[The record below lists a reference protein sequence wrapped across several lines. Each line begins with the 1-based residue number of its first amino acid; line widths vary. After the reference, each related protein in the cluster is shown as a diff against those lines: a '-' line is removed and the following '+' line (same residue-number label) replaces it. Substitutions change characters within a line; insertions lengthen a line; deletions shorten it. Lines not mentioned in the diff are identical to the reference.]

1 MWKTMSKT
9 TRIWDI
15 SPRIVHGIPVWPGD
29 SAYHSET
36 TWQIG
41 DGCPVKVSK
50 ITMSTH
56 TGAHCDAPSH
66 YDANGLAIDEVDL
79 HTYVGACRVIHCL
92 GVRAVEPQHIAAQ
105 LENCPP
111 RILLR
116 TYARAPQGAWDQDF
130 PYIAPATIA
139 LLAQHGVK
147 LIGIDSPSLD
157 PQESKT
163 LDSHLQVNTHRMA
176 ILEGIVLDEIAAG
189 DYELIA
195 LPLKLAG
202 LDASP
207 VRAIL
212 RPLLRPL

>member
-1 MWKTMSKT
+1 MISSKAGF
-9 TRIWDI
+9 WDI
-15 SPRIVHGIPVWPGD
+15 SPAIATGIPVWPSD
-29 SAYHSET
+29 SEYSAET
-36 TWQIG
+36 TWQIA

-66 YDANGLAIDEVDL
+66 YDANGKAIDEVDL
-79 HTYVGACRVIHCL
+79 QTYIGACRVLHCI
-92 GVRAVEPQHIAAQ
+92 GVRQVEPQHIAAQ
-105 LENCPP
+105 LTDTPP
-111 RILLR
+111 RVLLR
-116 TYARAPQGAWDQDF
+116 TYQTAPQMRWDADF
-130 PYIAPATIA
+130 PSIHPATID
-139 LLAQHGVK
+139 LLAQHGVR

-163 LDSHLQVNTHRMA
+163 LDCHLTVKRHQMA
-176 ILEGIVLDEIAAG
+176 ILEGIVLDEIAQG

-212 RPLLRPL
+212 RSL

>member
-1 MWKTMSKT
+1 MISTKAGF
-9 TRIWDI
+9 WDI
-15 SPRIVHGIPVWPGD
+15 SPAIAPGIPVWPGD
-29 SAYHSET
+29 SEYSAET
-36 TWQIG
+36 TWQIA

-66 YDANGLAIDEVDL
+66 YDVDGKSIDEVDL
-79 HTYVGACRVIHCL
+79 QTYIGACRVLHCI
-92 GVRAVEPQHIAAQ
+92 GVSQVEPHHIAAQ
-105 LENCPP
+105 LTGTPP
-111 RILLR
+111 RVLLR
-116 TYARAPQGAWDQDF
+116 TYQSAPVMRWDKDF
-130 PYIAPATIA
+130 PTVHPATID
-139 LLAQHGVK
+139 LLAQHGVR
-147 LIGIDSPSLD
+147 LVGIDSPSLD

-163 LDSHLQVNTHRMA
+163 LDCHLTVKKHQMA
-176 ILEGIVLDEIAAG
+176 ILEGIVLDEIAQG

-212 RPLLRPL
+212 RSL